1 MIIWHNFRKITND
14 CTATL
19 KRCLYPFVLFYCHT
33 FPYFIDF
40 RDCHFRFANDSWTS
54 VRHTYKPPH
63 QSAAITEYKYSSDAV
78 PPIYAVSYH
87 VATDKPPP
95 PKMSASSG
103 LFLARIY
110 NQSQLAKRKHAA
122 RYWSIDTTA
131 TAVPL
136 SPHPS
141 AITKLAAAIL
151 GGRLFGESV
160 LPAQYCPCGRNT
172 AFPCSSL
179 PLLISSRYK
188 VGG

>member
-78 PPIYAVSYH
+78 RPIYAVSYH
-87 VATDKPPP
+87 VATDKPP
-95 PKMSASSG
+95 
-103 LFLARIY
+103 
-110 NQSQLAKRKHAA
+110 
-122 RYWSIDTTA
+122 
-131 TAVPL
+131 
-136 SPHPS
+136 
-141 AITKLAAAIL
+141 
-151 GGRLFGESV
+151 
-160 LPAQYCPCGRNT
+160 LPAQDVGKFRSIFSENLQPIATREKKARGT
-172 AFPCSSL
+172 
-179 PLLISSRYK
+179 LL
-188 VGG
+188 VD